1 MYLAILV
8 LLATCCRHA
17 FMRWGVAPPTCCRR
31 SAETCLQVICSGR
44 ERIPTQPGLTY
55 FGASVGFGR
64 PPAAASMSEAFSPG
78 LSNTP
83 CWAWELS
90 ILAGAGGPSVFVP
103 TGPGPGDDPVT
114 AAPGA
119 TCPAPWAGRG
129 SVARGEVWVEGCC
142 ARAWPAPTASTANS
156 DAAATAESDDGLVM
170 VFLHSTIGDMH
181 ATERFRSLLR
191 VEATGAA
198 GDQISRLPI

>member
-1 MYLAILV
+1 
-8 LLATCCRHA
+8 
-17 FMRWGVAPPTCCRR
+17 MRWGVAPPICCRR
-31 SAETCLQVICSGR
+31 SAETCLQVICPGGG
-44 ERIPTQPGLTY
+44 RIPTQPGLTY
-55 FGASVGFGR
+55 FGASVGLGR
-64 PPAAASMSEAFSPG
+64 APAAASMSEAFSPG

-129 SVARGEVWVEGCC
+129 SVAKGEVWVEGCC
-142 ARAWPAPTASTANS
+142 ARAWPAPTASTRTAMRPQPRK
-156 DAAATAESDDGLVM
+156 ATKDLSWR
-170 VFLHSTIGDMH
+170 SSIQPS
-181 ATERFRSLLR
+181 ATCTRRSAFRSLLR

-198 GDQISRLPI
+198 GDQISRLPIWSAM